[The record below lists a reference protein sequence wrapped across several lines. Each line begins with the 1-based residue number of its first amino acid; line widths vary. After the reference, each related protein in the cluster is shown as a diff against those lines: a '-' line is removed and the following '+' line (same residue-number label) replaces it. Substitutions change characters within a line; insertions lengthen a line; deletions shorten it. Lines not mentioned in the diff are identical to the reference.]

1 MYIPKTDMYTKWVV
15 SKMKLN
21 RAILQ
26 DLANI
31 RFDEVKLL
39 LDNGKYDGAYYLSGY
54 VIETALKACFAKNVE
69 QYDFPDKTT
78 VTKHLFVHTLS
89 SLLGTASLTPA
100 FNEEIKITPQLDV
113 NWTEVVKWNEESR
126 YEKHSKEKA
135 ERMFDAIS
143 SPNGG
148 VFLWLKKHW

>member
-1 MYIPKTDMYTKWVV
+1 MT
-15 SKMKLN
+15 LN
-21 RAILQ
+21 RATLQ

-31 RFDEVKLL
+31 RFNEVKLL

-54 VIETALKACFAKNVE
+54 VIELALKACFAKNVR

-78 VTKHLFVHTLS
+78 VTKHLFVHNLS
-89 SLLGTASLTPA
+89 GLLGIASLTPA
-100 FNEEIKITPQLDV
+100 FNEEIKITPQLNV

-135 ERMFDAIS
+135 ERMFNAIS
-143 SPNGG
+143 NTNGG